1 MDALELQSRI
11 IHINDDST
19 AQDAGIS
26 AYSA

>member
-1 MDALELQSRI
+1 MDALELQSRM

-19 AQDAGIS
+19 AQNAGIS